1 MVGLQ
6 PEMTFPRAA
15 RSAARL
21 WWIPLLLALV
31 GALAA
36 MHVASASKT
45 TYSATGQIH
54 DQETALGFSAGSG
67 NPTPTSPYSKA
78 TDLDASSFIAT
89 DPAQTVARHLNAVS
103 AAELKSHLSFSAI
116 TGTDVQ
122 LTLSGQP
129 SRKDAE
135 QRLNAYLAALVAWK
149 REGDARPLQLVNANL
164 HKPGSG
170 ASSDTIRSI
179 ETALTTIPRQIYVS
193 QAADTS
199 VHRGF
204 PRWAATAGGILAGLA
219 LGLLI
224 AAVIARFDDRI
235 RRGREVSDPSAR
247 PVDVDSVRRPATIHN
262 LRCELELV
270 GMASDGATLAVT
282 SLQRSERRTPVAA
295 ELAKAFASSGRP
307 TVLVS
312 ADVRSGA
319 TDGGPAGVSTFLDG
333 SDDTLEVV
341 PLDENL
347 VWVPAGHTSAAPEA
361 LFSTERVSRLLDQA
375 RAHGSVVV
383 IDAPRFEDD
392 AEGPLIPGLADVT
405 LLVLHS
411 GQSRWSRVDAAL
423 GRLRLVSKGPV
434 RLCVDRA
441 SGRGYTPFGSGVAR
455 RGRRTTVPAEA
466 QGSTG

>member
-1 MVGLQ
+1 VGLQ
-6 PEMTFPRAA
+6 PEMTFRRAA

-21 WWIPLLLALV
+21 WWIPLVLALI
-31 GALAA
+31 GAFAA
-36 MHVASASKT
+36 THVVHGSGT

-54 DQETALGFSAGSG
+54 DQETSLGFSAGSG

-89 DPAQTVARHLNAVS
+89 GPAAEAARKLTGVS
-103 AAELKSHLSFSAI
+103 ASEIKSHLAFSAI

-135 QRLNAYLAALVAWK
+135 QRLNAYLNALVAWK
-149 REGDARPLQLVNANL
+149 RESDARPLQQVYANL
-164 HKPGSG
+164 QKPDSG
-170 ASSDTIRSI
+170 ASSQTIHSI
-179 ETALTTIPRQIYVS
+179 GTALATIPRQIYVS
-193 QAADTS
+193 QAVDTR
-199 VHRGF
+199 VNRGF
-204 PRWAATAGGILAGLA
+204 PRWLATVGAVVAGLA
-219 LGLLI
+219 LGVLF

-235 RRGREVSDPSAR
+235 QRGREVSDPSLR

-270 GMASDGATLAVT
+270 GMAPDGATLAVT
-282 SLQRSERRTPVAA
+282 SLRRSERRTPVAA
-295 ELAKAFASSGRP
+295 ELARAFAASGRA

-312 ADVRSGA
+312 ADVRAGES
-319 TDGGPAGVSTFLDG
+319 DGGAEGVSTFLDG
-333 SDDTLEVV
+333 SDDTLKVV
-341 PLDENL
+341 PLEENL
-347 VWVPAGHTSAAPEA
+347 VWAPAGHTSATPEA
-361 LFSTERVSRLLDQA
+361 LFSTERVARLLEQA
-375 RAHGSVVV
+375 RSHGSVVV

-392 AEGPLIPGLADVT
+392 AEGPLLPGLADVT

-411 GQSRWSRVDAAL
+411 GQSRWSLVEVAL
-423 GRLRLVSKGPV
+423 GRLRMVSKGPV

-441 SGRGYTPFGSGVAR
+441 SGRGYTAFGSSVTR